1 MFKNDGKD
9 FEVNGKDV
17 GGGPDC
23 YYGRVDK
30 RIKSAKCDVRLT
42 REENRMLNQLAD
54 SNGESRGS
62 VMRKAL
68 RDFYK
73 FNTEE

>member
-1 MFKNDGKD
+1 MFDENKKD
-9 FEVNGKDV
+9 AGARDER
-17 GGGPDC
+17 
-23 YYGRVDK
+23 YYGRADK

-42 REENRMLNQLAD
+42 REEDRMLDHLAE
-54 SNGESRGS
+54 SNGESRGE

-73 FNTEE
+73 FNTE

>member
-1 MFKNDGKD
+1 M
-9 FEVNGKDV
+9 VNENKKDV
-17 GGGPDC
+17 GGRDER
-23 YYGRVDK
+23 YYGRADK

-42 REENRMLNQLAD
+42 REEDRMLNQLAD
-54 SNGESRGS
+54 TNGASRGE

-73 FNTEE
+73 FNTE

>member
-1 MFKNDGKD
+1 MFNKNS
-9 FEVNGKDV
+9 KDV
-17 GGGPDC
+17 GGRDER
-23 YYGRVDK
+23 YYGRADK

-42 REENRMLNQLAD
+42 REEDRMLDHLAE
-54 SNGESRGS
+54 SNGESRGA

>member
-1 MFKNDGKD
+1 MFNKNS
-9 FEVNGKDV
+9 KDV
-17 GGGPDC
+17 GGGFES
-23 YYGRVDK
+23 YYGRPDK
-30 RIKSAKCDVRLT
+30 KIKSAKCDVRLT
-42 REENRMLNQLAD
+42 REEDRMLDRLAD
-54 SNGESRGS
+54 RNGESRGA

>member
-1 MFKNDGKD
+1 MFDENKKNS
-9 FEVNGKDV
+9 
-17 GGGPDC
+17 GGGFDS
-23 YYGRVDK
+23 YYGRTDK
-30 RIKSAKCDVRLT
+30 RIKTAKCDVRLT

-54 SNGESRGS
+54 SNGETRGE